1 MRNKFLLL
9 FGRRSSLLQQVGQ
22 AHRIVGASF
31 PSHGNFPLDN
41 RSGPC
46 YARQRG
52 LDIPDV
58 SPEGNPLPRRPE
70 FEPSAGRP
78 SLFPIEGGHI
88 LCGRGGMADAPDL
101 GSGAPVAYG
110 FKSLRPHHF
119 IRSGTCGSSSVV
131 ECHLAKVDVA
141 SSNLVYRSTDC
152 GCSSMVELQPSKLAT
167 WVRFPSPAPVL
178 CTSSSVG
185 RAPDS

>member
-22 AHRIVGASF
+22 AHRIAGASL

-41 RSGPC
+41 RAGPC
-46 YARQRG
+46 YDRQRG

-101 GSGAPVAYG
+101 GSGALVAYG

-141 SSNLVYRSTDC
+141 SSNLVYRSTFSE
-152 GCSSMVELQPSKLAT
+152 GSNAQAI
-167 WVRFPSPAPVL
+167 F
-178 CTSSSVG
+178 G
-185 RAPDS
+185 RV

>member
-1 MRNKFLLL
+1 MGESGRSPVRNKFSPLS
-9 FGRRSSLLQQVGQ
+9 GRRSNLLQQVGQ
-22 AHRIVGASF
+22 AHRIAGASF

-41 RSGPC
+41 RSDPC
-46 YARQRG
+46 YDRQRG

-101 GSGAPVAYG
+101 GSGALVAYG

-141 SSNLVYRSTDC
+141 SSNLVYRSTFSE
-152 GCSSMVELQPSKLAT
+152 GSNAQAI
-167 WVRFPSPAPVL
+167 F
-178 CTSSSVG
+178 G
-185 RAPDS
+185 RV